1 MNDSGI
7 IFDEVINADA
17 DKKTKSNDEAKSID
31 EAKWNGKETIF
42 NEKTANCETQIIYL
56 LLAFWLITLA
66 LLIAVFT
73 VIWFDK
79 ISNKTKTFIDTSLCK
94 LQMKNINQKWVIN
107 SKI

>member
-17 DKKTKSNDEAKSID
+17 DKKAKSNH

-73 VIWFDK
+73 VVWF
-79 ISNKTKTFIDTSLCK
+79 
-94 LQMKNINQKWVIN
+94 W
-107 SKI
+107 